1 MQLTFGS
8 GEVFAEMITDAYG
21 NRVQNATPVRIMGLQ
36 EMSVDLLA
44 ELKEFYG
51 QNRFA
56 LAVAQGKVKVS
67 GKFKGALINGL
78 TLNTLFFGAEFATG
92 TMKALW
98 ANTDGK
104 DIPAQAPYNVPL
116 TGMAPGGTFVE
127 DQGVMSSDG
136 TAMIKVAS
144 NPKAGQYSV
153 SANGVYSFNEADKGK
168 TVYPSFTYTVSM
180 PSAKK
185 IELTNMAMGNTPTF
199 KLKYL
204 TQFKGKKALLELE
217 SVTSGKLGLFST
229 KNDDFSVPE
238 IDFTASTDEAGFKV
252 GTLWIQE

>member
-36 EMSVDLLA
+36 EMSVDLSA

-92 TMKALW
+92 TMKALF
-98 ANTDGK
+98 ADTTGK
-104 DIPAQAPYNVPL
+104 SVPASGTYTVQVTAPN
-116 TGMAPGGTFVE
+116 GGQFVE
-127 DQGVMSSDG
+127 DAGVMGQDG
-136 TAMIKVAS
+136 MAYIKVAG
-144 NPKAGQYSV
+144 NPTAGQYTV
-153 SANGVYSFNEADKGK
+153 SNTGLYTFHESAKGK
-168 TVYPSFTYTVSM
+168 TVFPSFTYTQTM

-185 IELTNMAMGNTPTF
+185 IELSNMAMGNTPTF

>member
-36 EMSVDLLA
+36 EMSVDLSA

-92 TMKALW
+92 TMKALF
-98 ANTDGK
+98 ADTTGK
-104 DIPAQAPYNVPL
+104 AVPASGAYTVQAAVPNS
-116 TGMAPGGTFVE
+116 GTFVE
-127 DQGVMSSDG
+127 DAGVMGEDG
-136 TAMIKVAS
+136 TAYIKVAS
-144 NPKAGQYSV
+144 NPAAGQYMV
-153 SANGVYSFNEADKGK
+153 SATGLYTFHESAKGK
-168 TVYPSFTYTVSM
+168 TVFPSFTYKQTM

-185 IELTNMAMGNTPTF
+185 IELSNMAMGNTPTF

>member
-36 EMSVDLLA
+36 EMSVDLSA

-92 TMKALW
+92 TMKALF
-98 ANTDGK
+98 ADTTGK
-104 DIPAQAPYNVPL
+104 AVPASGAYTIQAVVPN
-116 TGMAPGGTFVE
+116 GGQFVE
-127 DQGVMSSDG
+127 DAGVMGEDG
-136 TAMIKVAS
+136 TAYIKVAS
-144 NPKAGQYSV
+144 NPTAGQYTV
-153 SANGVYSFNEADKGK
+153 SNTGLYTFHESAKGK
-168 TVYPSFTYTVSM
+168 TVFPSFTYTQTM

-185 IELTNMAMGNTPTF
+185 IELSNMAMGNTPTF

-238 IDFTASTDEAGFKV
+238 IDFTAQTDEAGFKV

>member
-36 EMSVDLLA
+36 EMSVDLSA

-78 TLNTLFFGAEFATG
+78 TLNTLFFGAEFTTG
-92 TMKALW
+92 TMKALF
-98 ANTDGK
+98 ADTTGK
-104 DIPAQAPYNVPL
+104 SVPASGAYTVQAAVPN
-116 TGMAPGGTFVE
+116 GGRFV
-127 DQGVMSSDG
+127 DDAGVMGEDG
-136 TAMIKVAS
+136 EAYIKVAS
-144 NPKAGQYSV
+144 NPVAGQYTV
-153 SANGVYSFNEADKGK
+153 SNTGLYTFHESAKGK
-168 TVYPSFTYTVSM
+168 TVFPSFTYTQTM

-185 IELTNMAMGNTPTF
+185 IELSNMAMGNTPTF

>member
-1 MQLTFGS
+1 MQLTFGA
-8 GEVFAEMITDAYG
+8 GEVFAQMITDAYG

-36 EMSVDLLA
+36 EMSVDLSA

-78 TLNTLFFGAEFATG
+78 TLNTLFFGAEFTTG
-92 TMKALW
+92 TMKALF
-98 ANTDGK
+98 ADTTGK
-104 DIPAQAPYNVPL
+104 AVPASGAYTVQVTAPN
-116 TGMAPGGTFVE
+116 GGRFVE
-127 DQGVMSSDG
+127 DAGVMNENG
-136 TAMIKVAS
+136 TAYIKVAS
-144 NPKAGQYSV
+144 NPKAGQYMV
-153 SANGVYSFNEADKGK
+153 SATGHYTFHESAKGK
-168 TVYPSFTYTVSM
+168 TVFPSFTYTQTM

-185 IELTNMAMGNTPTF
+185 IELSNMAMGNTPTF